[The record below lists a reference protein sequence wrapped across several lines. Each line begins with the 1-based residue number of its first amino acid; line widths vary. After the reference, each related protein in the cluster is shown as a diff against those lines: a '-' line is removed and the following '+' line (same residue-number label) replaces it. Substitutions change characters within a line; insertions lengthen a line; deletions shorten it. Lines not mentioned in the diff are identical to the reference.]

1 MYVMEILNKNSKK
14 YPNVFACYCKFMP
27 MEIKI
32 EIIHVGELKIYKKY
46 KLFNIKKPLLNK
58 AILKKMSHSCLTTK
72 YKV

>member
-1 MYVMEILNKNSKK
+1 
-14 YPNVFACYCKFMP
+14 MP